1 MKGVSEL
8 ESLLIQLSVDLLSC
22 ILRKIFLSSS
32 ASGFH
37 SLNSMFHTG
46 EKKGKTIKETDSQMD
61 TKPLLL
67 YHMRIYSCEYH
78 RDRNRRQ
85 GHCAGFLPLSASFR
99 KMEHKKQG
107 RMMS

>member
-1 MKGVSEL
+1 MEGVSEL
-8 ESLLIQLSVDLLSC
+8 ESLLIELSVYLVG
-22 ILRKIFLSSS
+22 ILRKIFLLSS

-37 SLNSMFHTG
+37 PLNSVFHTEG
-46 EKKGKTIKETDSQMD
+46 KKGKTIKETDSQMD

-85 GHCAGFLPLSASFR
+85 GRRAGFLPLTGSFR